1 MKFLSIFY
9 RYFNKNQSIGLNLIQ
24 FSKPAQHSSR
34 KNIQYLTTGAVALT
48 LFYNFYIKR
57 KPGLTISELVNEI
70 QNLTSKDRFLLHAR
84 EKNKKVE
91 EDSSVE
97 FDTQTEV
104 NFFSEKDCL
113 FSILFFIF

>member
-9 RYFNKNQSIGLNLIQ
+9 RYFKKNQSIGLNLIQ
-24 FSKPAQHSSR
+24 FSRPAQHSSR
-34 KNIQYLTTGAVALT
+34 KNIQYLTTGAVALA
-48 LFYNFYIKR
+48 LFYSFYIKR
-57 KPGLTISELVNEI
+57 KPGLTISELVNEYQVFF

-104 NFFSEKDCL
+104 NFF
-113 FSILFFIF
+113 